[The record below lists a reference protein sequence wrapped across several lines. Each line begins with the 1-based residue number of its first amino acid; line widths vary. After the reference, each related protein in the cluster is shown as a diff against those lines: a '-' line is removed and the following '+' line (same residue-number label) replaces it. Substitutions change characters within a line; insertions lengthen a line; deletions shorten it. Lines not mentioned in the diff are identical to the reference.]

1 MKPDTSHK
9 DSMADTTSTDV
20 AATLSEPT
28 TASLAAA
35 KSVLARPCSYAER
48 TRTHT
53 QTKTRLRLQNQAQ
66 TPADTCAII
75 AAGGS
80 GVRFGDP
87 RGKQFVPLCGL
98 PLMSWSLLAFDEAPS
113 ISSIVVVCAEDVLD
127 DVREKIV
134 SKLHLHKPVWFA
146 IAGATRQDSCYA
158 GLLRSPVHARYV
170 AIHDAAR
177 PLIQADAIERVI
189 ARVRA
194 GAVAGAERTASGSSA
209 DAALTVAP
217 NDTIDGAILAHPA
230 TDTLNSVHDK
240 RIQTTPP
247 RADYWCAETPQ
258 VFKRATILQANH
270 QARVDELIVTDDAS
284 LMEQQGYIIEVVP
297 SVDANFKVTVPED
310 LILAE
315 VVLQDRIARAAQA
328 AADEGG
334 SAGNPTAADE
344 D

>member
-1 MKPDTSHK
+1 MNPQ
-9 DSMADTTSTDV
+9 
-20 AATLSEPT
+20 
-28 TASLAAA
+28 
-35 KSVLARPCSYAER
+35 R
-48 TRTHT
+48 TCVHT
-53 QTKTRLRLQNQAQ
+53 QTKTRLRLHNQTQ

-87 RGKQFVPLCGL
+87 AGKQFVPLCGL

-146 IAGATRQDSCYA
+146 TAGATRQDSCYA
-158 GLLRSPVHARYV
+158 GLLRAPVHARYV

-194 GAVAGAERTASGSSA
+194 GSAVGSASGVEDVQAATQAAAQAAAAMRSAARATSPAATSSSLA
-209 DAALTVAP
+209 DTTLT
-217 NDTIDGAILAHPA
+217 DTIAGAILAHPA
-230 TDTLNSVHDK
+230 TDTLKLVYDK
-240 RIQTTPP
+240 RIQTTPA
-247 RADYWCAETPQ
+247 RANFWCAETPQ
-258 VFKRATILQANH
+258 VFKRSTILQAHH

-284 LMEQQGYIIEVVP
+284 LMEQQGFVIEVVP

-315 VVLQDRIARAAQA
+315 AVLQDRIARAAQA
-328 AADEGG
+328 AADEARG
-334 SAGNPTAADE
+334 SEEG
-344 D
+344 